1 MWNDVFS
8 AVKQLSVLN
17 EQTQLNKEEIK
28 ELRRGFKALEDE
40 VNNLSSLVGLLAHD
54 NIRMREEIQNARR
67 EEAKERENLALRLEN
82 EMLKF
87 ERRLPSGDVKEND

>member
-1 MWNDVFS
+1 MWNDIFS
-8 AVKQLSVLN
+8 AVKQLFVLN

-28 ELRRGFKALEDE
+28 ELRRGFKDLEDE

-54 NIRMREEIQNARR
+54 NIRLREEIQNARR

>member
-1 MWNDVFS
+1 MWNDIFS
-8 AVKQLSVLN
+8 SVKQLFVLN

-28 ELRRGFKALEDE
+28 ELRRNFKDIEDK
-40 VNNLSSLVGLLAHD
+40 VNNLSSLVSLLAHD
-54 NIRMREEIQNARR
+54 NIRLREEIQNSRR

-87 ERRLPSGDVKEND
+87 ERRLPPGDTTDK